1 MLIGYARVSTA
12 AQDLEAQISQL
23 QVLGVS
29 KERIY
34 TDHGLTG
41 ANRDR
46 PGLKEAMAALREG
59 DTLVVSKL
67 DRLARSVPDAHSII
81 EEVTAL
87 GTTLSIG
94 GNTYVPSDPMSKLL
108 VNVLAMVAEFE
119 RDLIVQRTR
128 EGMDI
133 ARQKGKLRGKKPKL
147 SDKQSQAMLDLYDQG
162 THTPFR
168 KFARCTTSGALRST
182 EHETAFLLSCR
193 IHKGDGLHT
202 G

>member
-67 DRLARSVPDAHSII
+67 DRLARSVTDAHSII

-147 SDKQSQAMLDLYDQG
+147 SDKQSQAMLDLYSQG
-162 THTPFR
+162 THTVQEICAMYNIGRATFYR
-168 KFARCTTSGALRST
+168 TRN
-182 EHETAFLLSCR
+182 R
-193 IHKGDGLHT
+193 ISAQLPNP
-202 G
+202 

>member
-12 AQDLEAQISQL
+12 AQDLDAQISQL
-23 QVLGVS
+23 QALGVS

-162 THTPFR
+162 THTVQEICAMYNIGRATFYR
-168 KFARCTTSGALRST
+168 TRNRASS
-182 EHETAFLLSCR
+182 
-193 IHKGDGLHT
+193 
-202 G
+202 